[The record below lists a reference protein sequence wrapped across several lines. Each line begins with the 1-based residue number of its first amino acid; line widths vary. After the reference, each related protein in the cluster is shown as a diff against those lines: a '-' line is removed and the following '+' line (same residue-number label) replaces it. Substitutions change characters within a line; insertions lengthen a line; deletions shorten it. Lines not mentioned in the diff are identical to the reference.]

1 MYGTG
6 IPVGLL
12 IDSKGPRPG
21 VLIGVLAI
29 GSGYFL
35 IYKGLWSTAFSSR
48 SPDERFSLQQR
59 SRFYGCSAHLFL
71 LVLDGNGQLLCVLC
85 SNQDVYVYHIPFTLR

>member
-6 IPVGLL
+6 IPVGVL

-35 IYKGLWSTAFSSR
+35 IYKGLCSTTLSSR
-48 SPDERFSLQQR
+48 SSDERSSLQQR

-71 LVLDGNGQLLCVLC
+71 LVLDGDGQLLCVLC
-85 SNQDVYVYHIPFTLR
+85 SNQDMYVSHISFTLC

>member
-12 IDSKGPRPG
+12 IDTKGPRPG
-21 VLIGVLAI
+21 VLIGVLAL

-35 IYKGLWSTAFSSR
+35 IYKGMSSIPFR
-48 SPDERFSLQQR
+48 AVILADFGSLCQR
-59 SRFYGCSAHLFL
+59 PRLYGCPPHLFL
-71 LVLDGNGQLLCVLC
+71 LVLDGDGQLLCFLR
-85 SNQDVYVYHIPFTLR
+85 SNKDLFVYYTYKI

>member
-21 VLIGVLAI
+21 VLIGALAL

-35 IYKGLWSTAFSSR
+35 IYKGLWSTTFYSG
-48 SPDERFSLQQR
+48 SPDERSSPHQR
-59 SRFYGCSAHLFL
+59 SRFHGCPTHLFL
-71 LVLDGNGQLLCVLC
+71 LVLDRLGQLLSVLC
-85 SNQDVYVYHIPFTLR
+85 SNQNMYASNPRTK